1 MSIFKKLLK
10 IQSELNCPKNSY
22 NKFGNYHYR
31 SAEAILEAVKPICL
45 KYNCAIFISDSIKQ
59 IGDRYYVEA
68 QATLVDTDVGI
79 EEFISTTALAREETE
94 KKGMDA
100 SQITGAAS
108 SYARKYALNGL
119 LAIDDAKDADG
130 LEPDKSQPKPAPKK
144 TEYKPVQKPA
154 TPTSSTQYTQ
164 QENAT
169 KAITP
174 AQRTRLFALG
184 VEEDIRAVLK
194 EYKIEHT
201 TDIPMSKYDE
211 ICKKVEA
218 MKNARDGK

>member
-130 LEPDKSQPKPAPKK
+130 LEPDKPTQ
-144 TEYKPVQKPA
+144 KPV
-154 TPTSSTQYTQ
+154 TPTSSAQYTQ

>member
-130 LEPDKSQPKPAPKK
+130 LEPDKPTQKSTASKAPISSAQYAKENK
-144 TEYKPVQKPA
+144 EDKSITE
-154 TPTSSTQYTQ
+154 
-164 QENAT
+164 
-169 KAITP
+169 
-174 AQRTRLFALG
+174 AQRKRLFAIG
-184 VEEDIRAVLK
+184 NEADIRAVMA